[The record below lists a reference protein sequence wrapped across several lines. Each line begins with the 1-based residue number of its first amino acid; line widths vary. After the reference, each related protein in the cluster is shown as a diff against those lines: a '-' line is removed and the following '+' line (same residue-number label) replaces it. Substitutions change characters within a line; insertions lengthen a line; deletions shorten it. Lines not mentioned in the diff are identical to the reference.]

1 MLALVASFHVIAVM
15 SIARRSAASHDGET
29 CSQQGSTH
37 EGCLNVVQG
46 KPASDKDV

>member
-15 SIARRSAASHDGET
+15 SVARRSAASHAGNT

-37 EGCLNVVQG
+37 EGCLYFVQG
-46 KPASDKDV
+46 KPASDNGV